1 MSKIDR
7 QEIALAIARELQD
20 TLPSSRISDRT
31 GVTVIDSSSG
41 KIEVTDDGVVVTTK
55 RGVSAG
61 WTHEESCSPEHS
73 AMRCNLLCGASHDS
87 E

>member
-7 QEIALAIARELQD
+7 REIALAIVRELQD
-20 TLPSSRISDRT
+20 TITPPRISDHT
-31 GVTVIDSSSG
+31 GIITIDSPVG

-73 AMRCNLLCGASHDS
+73 AMRCNLLLRSVS
-87 E
+87 

>member
-20 TLPSSRISDRT
+20 TITSLRISDRM

-41 KIEVTDDGVVVTTK
+41 KIEITDDGVTVTTK

-61 WTHEESCSPEHS
+61 WTHENSRRPEHS
-73 AMRCNLLCGASHDS
+73 VMRCSLLLRTVS
-87 E
+87 

>member
-7 QEIALAIARELQD
+7 QEIALTIVRELQD
-20 TLPSSRISDRT
+20 TITSLRISDRA
-31 GVTVIDSSSG
+31 GVTVIDSLAG
-41 KIEVTDDGVVVTTK
+41 KIEITDDGVVVTTK

-73 AMRCNLLCGASHDS
+73 AMRCNLLLRSVS
-87 E
+87 

>member
-7 QEIALAIARELQD
+7 RRIALAIVKELRD
-20 TLPSSRISDRT
+20 MLPAPRISDRT

-41 KIEVTDDGVVVTTK
+41 KIEITDDGVVVTTK

-61 WTHEESCSPEHS
+61 WTHEESCNPEHS
-73 AMRCNLLCGASHDS
+73 AMRCNLLLRSVS
-87 E
+87 

>member
-7 QEIALAIARELQD
+7 REIALTIAGKLQD
-20 TLPSSRISDRT
+20 MLPPPRISDQT
-31 GVTVIDSSSG
+31 GVTVIDSPSG

-61 WTHEESCSPEHS
+61 WTHEESRSPEHS
-73 AMRCNLLCGASHDS
+73 AMRCNLLLRSVS
-87 E
+87 

>member
-7 QEIALAIARELQD
+7 QEITLAIARELQD
-20 TLPSSRISDRT
+20 MITSPRISDHAGIAT
-31 GVTVIDSSSG
+31 IDSPLG

-73 AMRCNLLCGASHDS
+73 AMRCNLLLRSVS
-87 E
+87 

>member
-7 QEIALAIARELQD
+7 REIALAIARELQD
-20 TLPSSRISDRT
+20 MLLSPRISDRT
-31 GVTVIDSSSG
+31 GVTVIDSSTG

-61 WTHEESCSPEHS
+61 WTHEESRDPKHS
-73 AMRCNLLCGASHDS
+73 AMRCNLLLRSVS
-87 E
+87 

>member
-1 MSKIDR
+1 MNKVNR
-7 QEIALAIARELQD
+7 REIALVVSRELQD
-20 TLPSSRISDRT
+20 TITSPRISDRA
-31 GVTVIDSSSG
+31 GVTVIDYPSG

-73 AMRCNLLCGASHDS
+73 AMRCNLLLRSVS
-87 E
+87 

>member
-7 QEIALAIARELQD
+7 REIALTIVKELRD
-20 TLPSSRISDRT
+20 MITAPRISDRA
-31 GVTVIDSSSG
+31 GVTVIDSPSG
-41 KIEVTDDGVVVTTK
+41 KIEITDDGVVVTTK

-73 AMRCNLLCGASHDS
+73 AMRCNLLLRSVS
-87 E
+87 

>member
-1 MSKIDR
+1 MNKIDR
-7 QEIALAIARELQD
+7 QEIALTIAKELRD
-20 TLPSSRISDRT
+20 TLPSLRISDRA
-31 GVTVIDSSSG
+31 GVTVIDSPSG

-73 AMRCNLLCGASHDS
+73 AMRCNLLLRSVS
-87 E
+87 

>member
-7 QEIALAIARELQD
+7 RGIALTIVKELRD
-20 TLPSSRISDRT
+20 VLPSPRISDCA
-31 GVTVIDSSSG
+31 GVTAIDSPSG

-73 AMRCNLLCGASHDS
+73 AMRCNLLLRSVS
-87 E
+87 

>member
-1 MSKIDR
+1 MSKINR

-20 TLPSSRISDRT
+20 TITSSRISDRT
-31 GVTVIDSSSG
+31 GVTVIDSSAG
-41 KIEVTDDGVVVTTK
+41 KIEVTDEGVVVTTK

-73 AMRCNLLCGASHDS
+73 AMRCNLLLRSVS
-87 E
+87 

>member
-20 TLPSSRISDRT
+20 TITAPRISDHAGIT
-31 GVTVIDSSSG
+31 TIESLPG

-61 WTHEESCSPEHS
+61 WTHEESRSPEHS
-73 AMRCNLLCGASHDS
+73 AMRCNLLLRSVS
-87 E
+87 

>member
-7 QEIALAIARELQD
+7 QEIALTIARELQD
-20 TLPSSRISDRT
+20 TLPSSCISDRT

-41 KIEVTDDGVVVTTK
+41 KIEITDNGVVVTTR

-61 WTHEESCSPEHS
+61 WTHKESCSPEHS
-73 AMRCNLLCGASHDS
+73 AMRCNLLLRSAS
-87 E
+87 

>member
-1 MSKIDR
+1 MSKINR
-7 QEIALAIARELQD
+7 QEIALTIAKELQD
-20 TLPSSRISDRT
+20 MLPSPRISDCA
-31 GVTVIDSSSG
+31 GVTVIDSSLG

-73 AMRCNLLCGASHDS
+73 AMRCNLLLRSVS
-87 E
+87 

>member
-20 TLPSSRISDRT
+20 TITSLRISDRT

-55 RGVSAG
+55 RGVTAG
-61 WTHEESCSPEHS
+61 WTNDESCSPEHS
-73 AMRCNLLCGASHDS
+73 AMRCNLLLRSVS
-87 E
+87 

>member
-7 QEIALAIARELQD
+7 REIALAIARELQD

-31 GVTVIDSSSG
+31 GVTIIDSSSG
-41 KIEVTDDGVVVTTK
+41 KIEITDDGVVVTTK

-73 AMRCNLLCGASHDS
+73 AMRCNLLLRSVS
-87 E
+87 

>member
-7 QEIALAIARELQD
+7 REIALAIARELRD
-20 TLPSSRISDRT
+20 TLPAPRISDRM
-31 GVTVIDSSSG
+31 GVIVIDSSSG
-41 KIEVTDDGVVVTTK
+41 KIEITDNGVAVTTK

-73 AMRCNLLCGASHDS
+73 AMRCNLLLWSVS
-87 E
+87 

>member
-7 QEIALAIARELQD
+7 QEIALTIVKELRD
-20 TLPSSRISDRT
+20 MLPSPRISDRV
-31 GVTVIDSSSG
+31 GVTIIESLPG
-41 KIEVTDDGVVVTTK
+41 KIEVTDDGIVVTMR

-73 AMRCNLLCGASHDS
+73 AMRCNLLFRSVS
-87 E
+87 

>member
-7 QEIALAIARELQD
+7 QEIALAIARELRD
-20 TLPSSRISDRT
+20 MLSSPRISDRV
-31 GVTVIDSSSG
+31 GVTIIESLPG

-73 AMRCNLLCGASHDS
+73 AMRCSLLLRSVS
-87 E
+87 